1 MKKRLNSH
9 NSGLAND
16 IELILI
22 YEADNIKELES
33 CAKIMMKKAQ
43 YRKYKEV
50 YQVDI
55 NIIKKVIKDCD
66 SKLTEINNE
75 ISKQKAKQKGGK
87 QIITEADRLFL
98 VIQKN

>member
-1 MKKRLNSH
+1 MKKV
-9 NSGLAND
+9 
-16 IELILI
+16 
-22 YEADNIKELES
+22 
-33 CAKIMMKKAQ
+33 Q

-55 NIIKKVIKDCD
+55 NIIKKVIKDCN

-75 ISKQKAKQKGGK
+75 ISKQKGGK
-87 QIITEADRLFL
+87 QIISEADRLFL